1 MRPNLRFTVFVNH
14 KEVEDLTQEDIE
26 SALSVLKDQIDGAYT
41 KEDLVKLLQV
51 YGMISLLYCSHIL
64 SH

>member
-1 MRPNLRFTVFVNH
+1 MNH